1 MKRSFI
7 LTSSFAEEIEQLK
20 QGFEIKSM
28 DLYPLSTVHTEWFE
42 LKDKKTNYTYK
53 YVLYI
58 HSDCT
63 VISEI
68 VNYREHRLC
77 PSIYQIRSRQL
88 VSIWKPLLE
97 KQLKQSKK
105 FRIKFVMNQQKYEVV
120 LAPLFLETLENY
132 VSTTWKVLVSK
143 YDYSLLWV
151 MLYSYLYAM
160 GIFFLEK
167 NWLGITVNVL
177 TTLPFFYLWEKVW
190 ECKKEAKKIN
200 DMLKENGDSE
210 GDE

>member
-20 QGFEIKSM
+20 QGLEIQSM
-28 DLYPLSTVHTEWFE
+28 DGYFGSSDQTEWFE

-58 HSDCT
+58 RSGCT
-63 VISEI
+63 VISEN
-68 VNYREHRLC
+68 VNYKEHRLC

-97 KQLKQSKK
+97 KQLKHSKK

-160 GIFFLEK
+160 GIIFLEK
-167 NWLGITVNVL
+167 NWFGITVNVL
-177 TTLPFFYLWEKVW
+177 TTLPFFYLWSKIL

-200 DMLKENGDSE
+200 DMLKENGES
-210 GDE
+210 

>member
-1 MKRSFI
+1 MKKNLI

-20 QGFEIKSM
+20 QGLEIQLM
-28 DLYPLSTVHTEWFE
+28 DGNPRSTIRYECFE

-58 HSDCT
+58 HSDCI
-63 VISEI
+63 VISEN
-68 VNYREHRLC
+68 VNYKENRFC

-97 KQLKQSKK
+97 KQLRQSKK
-105 FRIKFVMNQQKYEVV
+105 FRIKYVMNPQKYEVV

-143 YDYSLLWV
+143 YDYFLLWV
-151 MLYSYLYAM
+151 MLYSFLYAM

-177 TTLPFFYLWEKVW
+177 GTLPFFYLWSKIV

-200 DMLKENGDSE
+200 DMLKENGES
-210 GDE
+210 

>member
-1 MKRSFI
+1 MKRNFV

-20 QGFEIKSM
+20 QGLEIQSM
-28 DLYPLSTVHTEWFE
+28 DGYPRSTTHTEWFE

-68 VNYREHRLC
+68 VNYKEHRLC

-88 VSIWKPLLE
+88 VSLWKPLLE

-132 VSTTWKVLVSK
+132 VSSTWKVFVSK
-143 YDYSLLWV
+143 YDYFLLWLIFYV
-151 MLYSYLYAM
+151 FFYAV
-160 GIFFLEK
+160 GILFLEK
-167 NWLGITVNVL
+167 NWWGLTVNIL
-177 TTLPFFYLWEKVW
+177 TTLPFFYLWSKIL

-200 DMLKENGDSE
+200 DMLKENGDQ
-210 GDE
+210 